1 MSAARPA
8 LRAPRRLW
16 HNHGSAMSNDGRHT
30 TLARSAGLAGR
41 TSYAGGSW
49 RFYAWRFI

>member
-1 MSAARPA
+1 MQHDCHRST
-8 LRAPRRLW
+8 
-16 HNHGSAMSNDGRHT
+16 SS
-30 TLARSAGLAGR
+30 TLAGLAGLAGR

>member
-1 MSAARPA
+1 
-8 LRAPRRLW
+8 LRDPLALW
-16 HNHGSAMSNDGRHT
+16 HNPDSAMSHHGRPT
-30 TLARSAGLAGR
+30 TLLRTAGSAGR

>member
-1 MSAARPA
+1 VEDQRGLEAAVAEEQR
-8 LRAPRRLW
+8 
-16 HNHGSAMSNDGRHT
+16 
-30 TLARSAGLAGR
+30 LAGR